1 MAVNTDGVQTT
12 LVAGHQTAHCK
23 CIFQNESRTA
33 NVTSKIA
40 IICVGKACLTCFFS
54 WKMKQIRKLLGSSQR
69 KLTMHSN
76 KPSSSQTG

>member
-54 WKMKQIRKLLGSSQR
+54 
-69 KLTMHSN
+69 
-76 KPSSSQTG
+76 